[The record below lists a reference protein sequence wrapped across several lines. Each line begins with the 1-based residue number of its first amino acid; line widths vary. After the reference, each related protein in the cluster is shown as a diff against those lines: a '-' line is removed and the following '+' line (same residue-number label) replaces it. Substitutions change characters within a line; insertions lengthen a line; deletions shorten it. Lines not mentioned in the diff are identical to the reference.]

1 MQAEFRAIV
10 QSEYGAP
17 KSIKDS
23 EASIQEAIL
32 GPRLAFELEYGG
44 HSSNEGW
51 DSRGALGR
59 Y

>member
-1 MQAEFRAIV
+1 ME
-10 QSEYGAP
+10 AP